1 MLCPISFS
9 DMHFLDV
16 RTKRK
21 VRQMFGKNNGNTQVH
36 KTSIT
41 EQLGQNKHKDR
52 LNRDSDNIVFFLLK
66 KKSL

>member
-21 VRQMFGKNNGNTQVH
+21 VRQMFGKNNGYI